1 MATQNNR
8 KNILILFFTMIVVM
22 MGFGMVIPIMPFYIR
37 SFGASGS
44 ALGALMAIYG
54 LLQFIFAPL
63 WGSLSDRIGRKP
75 VLMIGIIGNGV
86 AQLLYGL
93 SSQLWMLFAARALA
107 GILSSATLPT
117 AMAYIGDS
125 TDEKN
130 RTSGMGIIGAAMG
143 IGMVLGPGIAGMLA
157 EKSLALPFFLAA
169 VLSFIAL
176 ILVAV
181 VLPEPPRAARL
192 QHPTTANGPRL
203 RQMWLAITGS
213 LGVLFF
219 LAFLLTFGL
228 TNFESVFG
236 LYAVDRYSYTPRQ
249 VGAVLTVVGLVSAI
263 MQGAATGPVTRRFG
277 EVNVIRFALAGSA
290 VGFVV
295 MTRAETSIQVM
306 LSVCFFTFCNAM
318 LNPAVNSLISK
329 RTSDGQGMTM
339 GLSNSF
345 QSLGRIAGPLWA
357 GNVYDYA
364 MNAPYLSGAAIM
376 LVGFVISLTKLSEEK
391 LPIQAEESRP
401 QVIPD

>member
-1 MATQNNR
+1 MNDNR

-22 MGFGMVIPIMPFYIR
+22 LGFGMVIPIMPFYIR

-44 ALGALMAIYG
+44 AMGALMAIYG

-63 WGSLSDRIGRKP
+63 WGGLSDRIGRKP
-75 VLMIGIIGNGV
+75 VLMIGVIGNGL
-86 AQLLYGL
+86 AQLLYGF
-93 SSQLWMLFAARALA
+93 STHLWMLFAARALA

-125 TDEKN
+125 TSEKN
-130 RTSGMGIIGAAMG
+130 RSGGMGIIGAAMG
-143 IGMVLGPGIAGMLA
+143 IGMVLGPGLAGMLA
-157 EKSLALPFFLAA
+157 EKSLSLPFFLAA
-169 VLSFIAL
+169 GLSFIAL
-176 ILVAV
+176 AFVAV
-181 VLPEPPRAARL
+181 VLPEPPRATRL
-192 QHPTTANGPRL
+192 QHHTESGPRL
-203 RQMWLAITGS
+203 RLMWLALSGS
-213 LGVLFF
+213 LGVLF
-219 LAFLLTFGL
+219 LMAFLLSFGL

-236 LYAVDRYSYTPRQ
+236 LYAADRYNYTPGQ
-249 VGAVLTVVGLVSAI
+249 VGLVLTVIGVVSAV

-277 EVNVIRFALAGSA
+277 EVNVIRVTLIGTAI
-290 VGFVV
+290 GFVL
-295 MTRAETSIQVM
+295 MTLAQTFTQVI

-329 RTSDGQGMTM
+329 RTSSGQGMTM

-357 GNVYDYA
+357 GNIYDYA

-376 LVGFVISLTKLSEEK
+376 LAGFVISLTRLSHENSPGPVEEN
-391 LPIQAEESRP
+391 PSPATA
-401 QVIPD
+401 D